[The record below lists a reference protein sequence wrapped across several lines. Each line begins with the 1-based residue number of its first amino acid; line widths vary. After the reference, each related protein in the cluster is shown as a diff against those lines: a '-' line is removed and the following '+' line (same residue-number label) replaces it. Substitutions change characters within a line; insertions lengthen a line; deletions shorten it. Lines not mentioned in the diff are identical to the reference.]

1 MTAGR
6 ASARRRRQGAAT
18 DAVIIEGKHH
28 AAGRPAT
35 TGIDSPPNARGSTM
49 SDKLLNDIDTVAP
62 ENLDDLFL
70 IMAKNVEEG
79 LIRGGA
85 RPGIDYS
92 ILDLYQLAQPFALAI
107 FQKNIETMTYT
118 VRW

>member
-1 MTAGR
+1 MPSSSRESITPPAGQ
-6 ASARRRRQGAAT
+6 RQPES
-18 DAVIIEGKHH
+18 IH
-28 AAGRPAT
+28 
-35 TGIDSPPNARGSTM
+35 PPNARGSTM

>member
-1 MTAGR
+1 M
-6 ASARRRRQGAAT
+6 
-18 DAVIIEGKHH
+18 K
-28 AAGRPAT
+28 
-35 TGIDSPPNARGSTM
+35 N
-49 SDKLLNDIDTVAP
+49 KLLHDIDTVAP

-79 LIRGGA
+79 LIKGGA

-92 ILDLYQLAQPFALAI
+92 ILDLYELAQPFALEI
-107 FQKNIETMTYT
+107 FKRNIATMSYT